1 MMHKFARKQP
11 RFHPGLEWEG
21 RNLSNDFVDV
31 SRMAL
36 DDSFSGK
43 NAAPLSK
50 RRNGIG
56 YTDGK
61 TQGLFGVKSNPHCHC
76 GGARSNPHC
85 HCGGGIGRTRYE
97 YQTVMTRGGP
107 VKRRVPVF
115 INGIENLFFST
126 DREDNQDIQQWFE
139 DPRTAYFIGG
149 AIAVGAYT
157 VLDYLTY
164 NKNQSQLRR
173 MINRTPSSLIVGAVA
188 FSLFAPISA

>member
-1 MMHKFARKQP
+1 MRDKFAQKRP

-21 RNLSNDFVDV
+21 RNLPNDFVEV

-85 HCGGGIGRTRYE
+85 HCGGGMGATRYRYE
-97 YQTVMTRGGP
+97 TIMDSRGRP
-107 VKRRVPVF
+107 NSF
-115 INGIENLFFST
+115 TTLLFNLEF
-126 DREDNQDIQQWFE
+126 NPAW
-139 DPRTAYFIGG
+139 
-149 AIAVGAYT
+149 
-157 VLDYLTY
+157 VLTQKYL
-164 NKNQSQLRR
+164 
-173 MINRTPSSLIVGAVA
+173 
-188 FSLFAPISA
+188 

>member
-11 RFHPGLEWEG
+11 RFHPGIEWEG
-21 RNLSNDFVDV
+21 RNLTNDFVDV

-36 DDSFSGK
+36 DDEFSGK

-61 TQGLFGVKSNPHCHC
+61 TQGLFG
-76 GGARSNPHC
+76 
-85 HCGGGIGRTRYE
+85 IGRPRYE
-97 YQTVMTRGGP
+97 YKTVMTRAGP
-107 VKRRVPVF
+107 VKRRVPVY

-126 DREDNQDIQQWFE
+126 DWDDNQDVQQWFE

-164 NKNQSQLRR
+164 SKNQSQLRR

-188 FSLFAPISA
+188 FSLFAPVSA

>member
-85 HCGGGIGRTRYE
+85 HCGGGMGATRYRYE
-97 YQTVMTRGGP
+97 TIMDSRGRP
-107 VKRRVPVF
+107 RKVRVPVTPSLM
-115 INGIENLFFST
+115 GLKEMAS
-126 DREDNQDIQQWFE
+126 
-139 DPRTAYFIGG
+139 DPRSAYFLGG
-149 AIAVGAYT
+149 VVAVGAYT
-157 VLDYLTY
+157 ALDYLTY
-164 NKNQSQLRR
+164 KKGQSQLRR
-173 MINRTPSSLIVGAVA
+173 MVNRTPSSLLVGAVA
-188 FSLFAPISA
+188 FSLFAPSA

>member
-1 MMHKFARKQP
+1 MRDKFAQKRP

-21 RNLSNDFVDV
+21 RNLSNDFIDIN
-31 SRMAL
+31 RMAL
-36 DDSFSGK
+36 DDRYGK

-61 TQGLFGVKSNPHCHC
+61 TQGLFG
-76 GGARSNPHC
+76 
-85 HCGGGIGRTRYE
+85 IGRPRYE
-97 YQTVMTRGGP
+97 YKTVMTRAGP
-107 VKRRVPVF
+107 VKRRVPIY
-115 INGIENLFFST
+115 INGIENVFFST
-126 DREDNQDIQQWFE
+126 DRDDNQDVQEWFK

-157 VLDYLTY
+157 AIDYLTY
-164 NKNQSQLRR
+164 KKGQSQLRR